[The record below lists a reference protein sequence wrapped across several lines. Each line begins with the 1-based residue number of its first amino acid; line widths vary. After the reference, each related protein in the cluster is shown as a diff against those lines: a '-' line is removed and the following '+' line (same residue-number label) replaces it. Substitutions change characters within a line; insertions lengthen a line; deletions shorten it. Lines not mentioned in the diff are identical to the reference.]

1 MCVSPFLGQKYT
13 SVLKDSFFRK
23 VSKGETREI
32 VSKNCSARFS
42 RRVRTEL
49 SVLSVRTFPRLQKKS
64 ALSPLIPRQPPTLSP
79 LTSPYIRCLPGFKR
93 VGNRDPICT
102 LRDRHSFKFPEFRV
116 RLLCPDGRLPL
127 YYDTQCLPSPP
138 RQRPRAAVPRA
149 KPPVLRPRTTRAF
162 RPLRMPTSNSRPW
175 GPVRPS
181 AQSPWG
187 RISCNWLELERSVRC
202 RICLRPRN

>member
-13 SVLKDSFFRK
+13 SVLKDFFFRRRK
-23 VSKGETREI
+23 SKGETREI
-32 VSKNCSARFS
+32 VSKTCSARF

-49 SVLSVRTFPRLQKKS
+49 SVLSVRTFPPTPKKRS
-64 ALSPLIPRQPPTLSP
+64 ALSPLIPRHPPTLSLHSLRHTFVVYQVSSVLVTGIRNVP
-79 LTSPYIRCLPGFKR
+79 LETA
-93 VGNRDPICT
+93 V
-102 LRDRHSFKFPEFRV
+102 HSSSRIPSST
-116 RLLCPDGRLPL
+116 PL

-138 RQRPRAAVPRA
+138 RQRPRAAAPRA

-175 GPVRPS
+175 GRVRPS

-187 RISCNWLELERSVRC
+187 RISCSWLELERLVRC